1 MAVSIVMPKLG
12 MVMTEGTVTRWSK
25 SAGDSVKQGEVLAEI
40 ETEKL
45 NYELEATEAGIL
57 HTVVADGAIIPV
69 DGLLGYL
76 LAEGEAVPEAP
87 PGPAPAAAAPERRA
101 ARRPSR
107 PAGPGGEVASTP
119 GARKLAASLGVDLTQ
134 VTPTGP
140 RGRVVEADV
149 RAHADK
155 ETPAAEP
162 SRPPGLPEPS
172 KVVPFAGVRKSIG
185 DHMRSSLA
193 QTAQLSFAL
202 ELDVTEAQRARREAS
217 EQSGKPVALAHVLI
231 KACAE
236 TLKRVPACNTI
247 LAGGEILYFDEV
259 NVGVAVALSEG
270 LIVPVIKSVGKKS
283 IGEIATELGDLSE
296 RARDGKLS
304 PDELAGG
311 TFTISV
317 LGSVDAFTPILNRGQ
332 SAILGI
338 GRSVEKPVVV
348 DGEIAVREM
357 MTVTLTTD
365 HQVVDGAVAASFLRR
380 FQQIMGRPATL
391 FK

>member
-87 PGPAPAAAAPERRA
+87 PEPAPAAAAPERRA

-283 IGEIATELGDLSE
+283 IGEIATELEDLSE

>member
-332 SAILGI
+332 GAILGI